1 MHPEMRK
8 RACRTFYPVIVV
20 LLLFLMAGQASAGE
34 SVTTLNERTI
44 TVTGYWEKN
53 NASRIPFAV
62 DDFQGFRF
70 INLSYAMMN
79 PTAATPSACGLV
91 FRLTTDDYFAAA
103 RNGSSLVFVFLGE
116 GYRFF
121 NTGFITFDPRTN
133 PEPSWQKGRYW
144 LLVHVKPEN
153 CVNEAHI
160 RIDLV
165 RDAGE
170 ISETV
175 TGTLQE
181 TTPVMSL
188 QGTTPAPTMTL
199 NESAPPPGTTQ
210 AAGGPGSPMATP
222 TKAPLQEYA
231 AIMATMMA
239 MLIAGWKLRR
249 P

>member
-79 PTAATPSACGLV
+79 PTAGSFQDCGLV
-91 FRLTTDDYFAAA
+91 FKLTTGEYFANW
-103 RNGSSLVFVFLGE
+103 RNGSGMIFVLLGE
-116 GYRFF
+116 GYRFY

-165 RDAGE
+165 RESEAV
-170 ISETV
+170 SETV
-175 TGTLQE
+175 IAPAQATPSGASPTEMMTAPAKAPQGSPSLPE
-181 TTPVMSL
+181 TTETARGTVSPVV
-188 QGTTPAPTMTL
+188 
-199 NESAPPPGTTQ
+199 
-210 AAGGPGSPMATP
+210 TP